1 MTSSPKDE
9 QIQALKSSIQ
19 DLKQQLASAQQHIT
33 ANDIAIKNMSKQ
45 LEDDLDGTRQEL
57 NAATLKG
64 RQMKEEL
71 TKLFEERFK
80 SFTIQEGAH
89 QVAALATSHKK
100 LKGNLYLLNFVVL
113 VTFAMVLAFLFLPC
127 SIVHDVE
134 KTETTNC
141 RDKMR
146 NLSADPELSRMYT
159 LIHDQGLQI
168 KRLNDMLN
176 GVRLQIENESEIV
189 ELLCTNISAVNQT
202 TVSVI
207 NDMKGSY
214 DQDIVKMRKLV
225 TDMLSKV
232 DDISNGQVLQSH
244 KLADIEKDLN
254 ITKSHMQGEIKIAE
268 LVAENISTIN
278 KTTLKIV
285 NDLRVQYNH
294 EIMKMTNLVTN
305 LSSKVDT
312 LRKDQMVQLQKLA
325 NIEVINVTHSHMQ
338 SEIELLE
345 LVTEL
350 QKNISAI
357 SNTALVGISELKAQ
371 QALLCCSSD
380 HPQYRKKLTIKAHQL
395 EKSLAKPNNRTFS
408 VIVMVSGI
416 ISMANSMLHLHTHN
430 WANASINIQGEP
442 LFLSLQKINNTYYK
456 VILCEPLPF
465 WCYNLSIKNQ
475 IKDSSHYR
483 IRSILSIDRFISH
496 RTRINRIKE
505 KQDTT
510 GCISFSSELLKFEE
524 LLKITSDYQYVACD
538 SIFILMEC
546 DDLKLEFNV
555 SP

>member
-9 QIQALKSSIQ
+9 QIQALKTSIQ
-19 DLKQQLASAQQHIT
+19 ELKEQLASAQQHIT
-33 ANDIAIKNMSKQ
+33 ANDIAIENMSKK
-45 LEDDLDGTRQEL
+45 LEDNLDGTRQEL
-57 NAATLKG
+57 DAATLTG

-71 TKLFEERFK
+71 TKQFEERFK
-80 SFTIQEGAH
+80 SFTKQEGAS
-89 QVAALATSHKK
+89 QVATLAISNKK
-100 LKGNLYLLNFVVL
+100 LKRNLYLLNFVAL
-113 VTFAMVLAFLFLPC
+113 VTFAIVLAYLFLPFI
-127 SIVHDVE
+127 IVYDVE
-134 KTETTNC
+134 KTETTNFL
-141 RDKMR
+141 DKMR
-146 NLSADPELSRMYT
+146 NLSADPELSRMHT
-159 LIHDQGLQI
+159 LSNDQGLQI
-168 KRLNDMLN
+168 KRLNDTLN
-176 GVRLQIENESEIV
+176 GVRLQCESESEIV
-189 ELLCTNISAVNQT
+189 ELLRTNINAVNQT
-202 TVSVI
+202 TASVI
-207 NDMKGSY
+207 NDMKELY
-214 DQDIVKMRKLV
+214 DQDVVKMRKLV

-254 ITKSHMQGEIKIAE
+254 ITKSHMQGEIKIAK
-268 LVAENISTIN
+268 LAAENISTIN

-325 NIEVINVTHSHMQ
+325 NIEEINVTQPHMQ
-338 SEIELLE
+338 SKIELLE

-350 QKNISAI
+350 QKNICAI
-357 SNTALVGISELKAQ
+357 SKIALVGISELKAQ

-395 EKSLAKPNNRTFS
+395 EKSLAKPTNHTFS

-416 ISMANSMLHLHTHN
+416 ISMANSMHVHTHN

-483 IRSILSIDRFISH
+483 IHSILSMDRSISH
-496 RTRINRIKE
+496 QTRINRIKE
-505 KQDTT
+505 KQDIT
-510 GCISFSSELLKFEE
+510 GCISFSSKLLKFEE

-546 DDLKLEFNV
+546 DDLKLEFDV